1 MSCQKLKEAIE
12 KNLSDCRRTSHGHIL
27 HKLVDIVVI
36 ALCSTICGG
45 EDFNDMETF
54 GNEKHDFL
62 KKFLELPNG
71 IPDSDTFRRTFER
84 LDPSGLANC
93 LYEWLADLRGDRPT
107 VAIDGKTIK
116 GSASASRKAR
126 HIVSAFVAENQIVL
140 GELATEEKSN
150 EITAV
155 PKLLDAIDVENAIV
169 TADAMSCQRA
179 ITAKIIERKADYI
192 LGLKSNQPELYAA
205 VDLFFKVPPVK
216 IKHLEEEPEKDH
228 GRLETRRY
236 ALVTEIEWLD
246 TNGWTGVNAIAKVE
260 KGIIDKQGTHSE
272 TRYFITS
279 LTNLDEFAH
288 ASRKHWAIENNLHWC
303 LDVVFREDA
312 SRAKKD
318 NSPLNMNVLRK
329 IALSC
334 VRKSKAKYKRVS
346 FRKMMF
352 MAALNEEKLLEA
364 LLA

>member
-1 MSCQKLKEAIE
+1 MSVEKLKEAIGN
-12 KNLSDCRRTSHGHIL
+12 NLSDSRRTSHGHIL
-27 HKLVDIVVI
+27 HRLVDIVVI
-36 ALCSTICGG
+36 ALCSIICGA

-54 GNEKHDFL
+54 GNERKDFL

-71 IPDSDTFRRTFER
+71 IPDSDTFRRLFER
-84 LDPSGLANC
+84 LDPSELANC
-93 LYEWLADLRGDRPT
+93 LYEWLSSVRVNRPT
-107 VAIDGKTIK
+107 VALDGKTIK
-116 GSASASRKAR
+116 GSAGASQKAR

-140 GELATEEKSN
+140 GEVATDEKSN

-155 PKLLDAIDVENAIV
+155 PKLLDTIDVENAIV

-179 ITAKIIERKADYI
+179 ITAKIAERKADYV
-192 LGLKSNQPELYAA
+192 LGLKGNQPELHAA
-205 VDLFFKVPPVK
+205 VELYFKSPPAH
-216 IKHLEEEPEKDH
+216 IEHLECGPEKCH
-228 GRLETRRY
+228 GRIETRRC
-236 ALVTEIEWLD
+236 ALVTDIGWLD
-246 TNGWTGVNAIAKVE
+246 TKGWTNLNGIAKIE
-260 KGIIDKQGTHSE
+260 KETTDKNGTHRE

-279 LTNLDEFAH
+279 LKSLEEFAG
-288 ASRKHWAIENNLHWC
+288 AARKHWAIENNLHWC

-312 SRAKKD
+312 SRARKD

-334 VRKSKAKYKRVS
+334 LRKSKTKYKRLS

-352 MAALNEEKLLEA
+352 MAALNEEKLLET

>member
-1 MSCQKLKEAIE
+1 MSCQKLKESIE
-12 KNLSDCRRTSHGHIL
+12 KHLPDCRRTSHGHIL

-54 GNEKHDFL
+54 GKERHDFL
-62 KKFLELPNG
+62 KKFLDLPNG

-84 LDPSGLANC
+84 LNPSELAKC
-93 LYEWLADLRGDRPT
+93 LYEWLSEFRGARPT

-116 GSASASRKAR
+116 GSASASQKAR
-126 HIVSAFVAENQIVL
+126 HVVSAFVAENHIVL

-179 ITAKIIERKADYI
+179 ITAKIAERKADFV
-192 LGLKSNQPELYAA
+192 LALKSNQPELHDA
-205 VDLFFKVPPVK
+205 VDLFFKSPPVHVRH
-216 IKHLEEEPEKDH
+216 IEFGPEKDH
-228 GRLETRRY
+228 GRIETRRY
-236 ALVTEIEWLD
+236 ALVTDIAWLD
-246 TNGWTGVNAIAKVE
+246 TRGWTNIKAIAKVE
-260 KGIIDKQGTHSE
+260 KKTICGNETRME

-279 LTNLDEFAH
+279 LTSLEEFAR

-303 LDVVFREDA
+303 LDVIFREDA
-312 SRAKKD
+312 SRARKD
-318 NSPLNMNVLRK
+318 NSPLDMNVLRK

-334 VRKSKAKYKRVS
+334 TRKSKAKHKRLS
-346 FRKMMF
+346 CRKMMF
-352 MAALNEEKLLEA
+352 MAALNQERLLET